1 MEAGYEPNRI
11 HHLTRRTL
19 EAIDTLGALASSD
32 PAAADAMR
40 TIRLTRRNLED
51 HWMPALRAIESSDAM
66 VRWRASHVSTFGL
79 RSGSPAHGPPDHLRT
94 RTDGSATIPERRRQ
108 WLLARLDLLERRAMA
123 ADADRR
129 SGIDAAGTPA
139 PAALE
144 ELGRRLSWWVARDDG
159 FATELA
165 ALSTSNM
172 LVGRLLDNPGFPI
185 SFRSE
190 IVRRMA
196 APNGPDTGIDRD
208 RYAASLGAAVASLV
222 DDPAACLD
230 LLLDQPTAYALAA
243 WDDLADTALSDFV
256 ASGLGRA
263 VLDDPTR
270 LQDGYDVLEFLT
282 RAANG
287 PLDRGF
293 NAAAALG
300 LATAMPSYV
309 DILAESIVSV
319 GDMDHVVVASDA
331 ARVSKDFG
339 TYTEFQGLFG
349 AIMRHRPARL
359 QLGAVTATW
368 AHDTVAAT
376 NRRTGFDAALHDV
389 STFTSMLLDAAD
401 HEQEQ
406 VIAEFEHRE
415 ASQAAHIAVVAWG
428 VDLAIGA
435 RGASARVRSATSTA
449 IRAGSAWIDDD
460 EPDDVAA
467 TGLGEEVRRQMMVAS
482 ITVGLASP
490 TVFGSGDERLSI
502 AERRWVTARLDD
514 VRTATTPRARARHT
528 NRLLTNIDGTPLDAA
543 LNAVK
548 SNAAAIRLQGR

>member
-1 MEAGYEPNRI
+1 MCI
-11 HHLTRRTL
+11 
-19 EAIDTLGALASSD
+19 
-32 PAAADAMR
+32 
-40 TIRLTRRNLED
+40 
-51 HWMPALRAIESSDAM
+51 
-66 VRWRASHVSTFGL
+66 
-79 RSGSPAHGPPDHLRT
+79 
-94 RTDGSATIPERRRQ
+94 
-108 WLLARLDLLERRAMA
+108 
-123 ADADRR
+123 
-129 SGIDAAGTPA
+129 
-139 PAALE
+139 
-144 ELGRRLSWWVARDDG
+144 
-159 FATELA
+159 
-165 ALSTSNM
+165 
-172 LVGRLLDNPGFPI
+172 
-185 SFRSE
+185 
-190 IVRRMA
+190 
-196 APNGPDTGIDRD
+196 RD
-208 RYAASLGAAVASLV
+208 R
-222 DDPAACLD
+222 
-230 LLLDQPTAYALAA
+230 
-243 WDDLADTALSDFV
+243 
-256 ASGLGRA
+256 
-263 VLDDPTR
+263 
-270 LQDGYDVLEFLT
+270 
-282 RAANG
+282 
-287 PLDRGF
+287 
-293 NAAAALG
+293 
-300 LATAMPSYV
+300 
-309 DILAESIVSV
+309 
-319 GDMDHVVVASDA
+319 
-331 ARVSKDFG
+331 
-339 TYTEFQGLFG
+339 
-349 AIMRHRPARL
+349 
-359 QLGAVTATW
+359 LGAVTATW

-415 ASQAAHIAVVAWG
+415 ASQVAHIAVVAWG